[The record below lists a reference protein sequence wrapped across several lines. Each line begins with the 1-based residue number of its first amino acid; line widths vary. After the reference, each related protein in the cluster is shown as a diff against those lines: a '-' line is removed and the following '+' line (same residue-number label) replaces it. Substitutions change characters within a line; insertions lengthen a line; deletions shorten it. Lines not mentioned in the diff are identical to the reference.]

1 METFPLLACS
11 ILQRHAPVNRGRCGA
26 QTALDKRRNF
36 VYSHCVLRATAA
48 HGSWGLMTLS
58 LLDDAVVAAY
68 VGCVVVIGFAGSSR
82 RASAGEYFLA
92 SRRASWPTI
101 GLAQFGS
108 NISPG
113 ALIGITGSAYALGIS
128 VYNYDWMA
136 SLILA
141 VFALTFLPLLL
152 GQRIYTMPEYFERR
166 YDRRARIWLASLSV
180 LLYVLLDAAGALYC
194 AALVAQILL
203 PHVRFETVV
212 AALAVLSSLYA
223 LTGGLRPVMRTQA
236 LQALIMILSAVLLAA
251 FAFARVGG
259 WHSVLRA
266 NPPSSLHLIMPASDP
281 YMPWTGLAFGA
292 PLLALYYWCTNQ
304 VMVQRVLAARSVA
317 DGQRGTLLA
326 GFLKLLTLLLIVA
339 PGLAG
344 RALYPHLQRA
354 DDIYL
359 RLAFGLLPPGVLG
372 LFVAA
377 FLGALMAA
385 LSATYNSAGT
395 MISIDFIRR
404 ARPQMDERRTV
415 RWGRIGTALCMLA
428 SALWVPQIARFPSL
442 WQYFQA
448 VLAYFTPPVAAV
460 FLAGMLWPR
469 ASGRGAFASLLA
481 GSALGALLYLLAI
494 LGISHLQFLV
504 AAGWVFALSLAVLTA
519 VSLTGERELA
529 GSVPGPTGVTAL
541 FGYFTAT
548 PLSVRLTALG
558 LILVTS
564 AIVIKCW

>member
-1 METFPLLACS
+1 METIPLFRS
-11 ILQRHAPVNRGRCGA
+11 ILQRRAPVNRG
-26 QTALDKRRNF
+26 
-36 VYSHCVLRATAA
+36 ATAA
-48 HGSWGLMTLS
+48 TPRSTNAPTLFIQSALGAAGGVRLRGVMGLS
-58 LLDDAVVAAY
+58 FLDAAVVAAY
-68 VGCVVVIGFAGSSR
+68 VGCIIILGLAGSRPS
-82 RASAGEYFLA
+82 ASAGEYFLA
-92 SRRASWPTI
+92 SHRAAWPTI

-113 ALIGITGSAYALGIS
+113 SLIGITGSAYALGIS

-141 VFALTFLPLLL
+141 LFALTFLPLLL

-166 YDRRARIWLASLSV
+166 YDRRARIWLASLSI

-194 AALVAQILL
+194 AALVIHAVL
-203 PHVRFETVV
+203 PRSQFGAIV
-212 AALAVLSSLYA
+212 AVLAMLSSLCA
-223 LTGGLRPVMRTQA
+223 LTGGLRAVMRTQA
-236 LQALIMILSAVLLAA
+236 LQALVVILSAVLLAA
-251 FAFARVGG
+251 FAFERVGD
-259 WHSVLRA
+259 WHTVLRA
-266 NPPSSLHLIMPASDP
+266 SPPSSLHLIMPASDP
-281 YMPWTGLAFGA
+281 YMPWTGLVFGA

-317 DGQRGTLLA
+317 HGQRGTLLA

-344 RALYPHLQRA
+344 RVLYPRLHRA

-372 LFVAA
+372 LFLAA

-404 ARPQMDERRTV
+404 ARPHMDERRTV

-469 ASGRGAFASLLA
+469 ASSRGAFAALLA
-481 GSALGALLYLLAI
+481 GSALGALLYLFAI
-494 LGISHLQFLV
+494 LGIGHVQFLV
-504 AAGWVFALSLAVLTA
+504 AAAWVFALSLVVLIA
-519 VSLTGERELA
+519 ISLTGERPPA
-529 GSVPGPTGVTAL
+529 ASAGPTGLATL
-541 FGYFTAT
+541 FECFAAT
-548 PLSVRLTALG
+548 PRSVRLTALA